1 MVQRSV
7 CTKLEEVFSQGITR
21 VLNAEGSVDTRN
33 DTILCS
39 CLASKRKR
47 NITDTLVENAVREN
61 IFIALNSHY
70 ECTEV
75 EISFWTGLVPH
86 LGHDLMHVLHSLEM
100 QFHTLIH
107 QVSISVTRAIKHL
120 QVALN
125 QFVALRLDCDV
136 HQNKTGLVSAA
147 IKHSDVLNVIF
158 HKLSFR
164 RQEIFVI
171 ICYHFGLRVISE
183 PPVV

>member
-1 MVQRSV
+1 
-7 CTKLEEVFSQGITR
+7 
-21 VLNAEGSVDTRN
+21 
-33 DTILCS
+33 
-39 CLASKRKR
+39 
-47 NITDTLVENAVREN
+47 
-61 IFIALNSHY
+61 
-70 ECTEV
+70 
-75 EISFWTGLVPH
+75 
-86 LGHDLMHVLHSLEM
+86 M

-164 RQEIFVI
+164 RQEILVI
-171 ICYHFGLRVISE
+171 VCYLFGLRVISE